1 MKTKESFGSK
11 AVRDKRYKPRDI
23 YNTFI
28 GYAITPIPGKHIKN
42 SVDLG
47 DDCVLSVIVL
57 EKVFDDKMFIPI
69 ISGDKQENR
78 EVTSI
83 VYEKD
88 FAHCH
93 DYFYKSPKYGL
104 VYLDANETER
114 KIRGAKIRILFEKK
128 YPTGMFRTKYPNN
141 PTEEFKLLK
150 VFDTFIMDDYSESA
164 NSDHYLMGDIITASG
179 LEMHSAAPNQDNADI
194 EIDRDGKY
202 LCRYSD
208 LEIEDLTQTEIDRM
222 YEYLAFQ
229 EFKRN
234 LMDKQEK

>member
-1 MKTKESFGSK
+1 M
-11 AVRDKRYKPRDI
+11 
-23 YNTFI
+23 
-28 GYAITPIPGKHIKN
+28 PGKHIKN

-78 EVTSI
+78 EVTTI
-83 VYEKD
+83 VYKNGL
-88 FAHCH
+88 

-104 VYLDANETER
+104 VYLDGNETER
-114 KIRGAKIRILFEKK
+114 KIRGAKIRILFEKE

-164 NSDHYLMGDIITASG
+164 NSDHYLMEDMITASG
-179 LEMHSAAPNQDNADI
+179 LEIHSDAPNQDNADFD
-194 EIDRDGKY
+194 IDRDGKY
-202 LCRYSD
+202 LCKYSN

-229 EFKRN
+229 EFKGN
-234 LMDKQEK
+234 LMDK